1 MISIFGSHFPSLRTA
16 VFCAALGGI
25 LTVQSCT
32 PPRVLSFSWD
42 PVVHLSGPS
51 VVSITAWRSGPSEHA
66 EVFRGAPFP
75 ARGLQASVGS
85 GVVFKKEGLILTNQH
100 IVRHASRI
108 RVELSN
114 QGGSFLAEQ
123 IGGDDRADVALLRLI
138 PSGQPKGSKLNL
150 PEIKWGNSESLEVG
164 ESVLA
169 IGNPYGFSQT
179 ASAGVV
185 SALERVAPIGL
196 VDPLF
201 GVGEADTLLQTDAS
215 IHPGSSG
222 GPLLNRKGEMIG
234 LTTLFFSRTGEPS
247 GISFAIPVSR
257 LRYLAEQLWSSG
269 SVRRAW
275 VGLSAQDVDLDL
287 SVYLGGY
294 GSGVLV
300 TEVIPGSPADGVLR
314 AGDLVFEVDDSPV
327 RGLLS
332 FRQRVQAGIPGMDL
346 PLKFIRN
353 QKEMHLSIRPILPV
367 DENLVVTT
375 RARQRAGQARA
386 GQVAR
391 YQPQLLGMTL
401 AEVPQSWLLM
411 GRRERRESIKT
422 PGAWIVDLATSS
434 PALEAGVL
442 PGDWLLEV
450 NGVPLEGPNHFGKI
464 PSDMTGDL
472 LLSIRRGG
480 PGGQKIY
487 RLVRS

>member
-1 MISIFGSHFPSLRTA
+1 MK
-16 VFCAALGGI
+16 
-25 LTVQSCT
+25 
-32 PPRVLSFSWD
+32 
-42 PVVHLSGPS
+42 
-51 VVSITAWRSGPSEHA
+51 
-66 EVFRGAPFP
+66 GA
-75 ARGLQASVGS
+75 
-85 GVVFKKEGLILTNQH
+85 
-100 IVRHASRI
+100 
-108 RVELSN
+108 
-114 QGGSFLAEQ
+114 
-123 IGGDDRADVALLRLI
+123 
-138 PSGQPKGSKLNL
+138 KLNL
-150 PEIKWGNSESLEVG
+150 PEINWGNSESLEVG
-164 ESVLA
+164 EPVLA

-196 VDPLF
+196 VDPPF

-247 GISFAIPVSR
+247 GISFAIPASR
-257 LRYLAEQLWSSG
+257 LRDLAEQLWASG
-269 SVRRAW
+269 SVRRTW

-314 AGDLVFEVDDSPV
+314 AGDLVLEVDQSPV
-327 RGLLS
+327 RGLLN
-332 FRQRVQAGIPGMDL
+332 FRQRVQASIPGMDL

-353 QKEMHLSIRPILPV
+353 QKEMQLSIRPILPV
-367 DENLVVTT
+367 GENLVVTT
-375 RARQRAGQARA
+375 RARQKAGQARA

-391 YQPQLLGMTL
+391 YQPQLVGMTL
-401 AEVPQSWLLM
+401 AEVPQSWLLV
-411 GRRERRESIKT
+411 GRGERRETIKT

-450 NGVPLEGPNHFGKI
+450 NGVPLEGPHHFGKI